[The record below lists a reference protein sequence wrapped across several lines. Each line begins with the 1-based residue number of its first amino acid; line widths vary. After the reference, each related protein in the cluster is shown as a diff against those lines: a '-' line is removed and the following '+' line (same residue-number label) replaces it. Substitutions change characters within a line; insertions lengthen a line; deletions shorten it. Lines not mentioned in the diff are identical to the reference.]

1 MFKSNRVAI
10 SLIVFIVIVCSIL
23 FFIIFKNS
31 RKSFKELQF
40 EGFDEKVLSKIANI
54 SNSKLSYLTE
64 TEIDNIDISKYKII
78 KFEIVKEKR
87 PEVLLML
94 KEEFKGSE
102 YNVFYSKVSYDKTP
116 ELICI
121 LKSADKYDALR
132 ALKSNG
138 INYDIDTDSLIE
150 KLKEWEKEYGIE
162 IEGADGD
169 WVDIKFNKL
178 PEDIKKFAKEIYE
191 FCPDSVDQGVGSL
204 EELEN
209 YLKVYRGVFLWW
221 D

>member
-1 MFKSNRVAI
+1 MFKSNRVGI

-23 FFIIFKNS
+23 FFIISKNS

-40 EGFDEKVLSKIANI
+40 EGFDEKALSKIANI

-87 PEVLLML
+87 PEVLLKL
-94 KEEFKGSE
+94 KEEFKGNE
-102 YNVFYSKVSYDKTP
+102 YNIFYSKVSYDKTP

-121 LKSADKYDALR
+121 LKSADKYDVLR

-209 YLKVYRGVFLWW
+209 YLKVYKGVFLWW